1 MWHEDTI
8 LLDEAVQLC
17 KNRGTFLRR
26 QFFLKRNRK
35 LFYQIFLS
43 TILCRIIAITRVIF
57 YNYLI
62 KFPTNTWRQE
72 LKLSDAFLHGNEQSG
87 MELKAQL
94 ININYGN
101 NQELM
106 QKCQTLAG
114 YSIFVGKIREYQ
126 KKMELKDA
134 IWLAMEECIEAGV
147 LVEFLKARRDEVVNA
162 LLTEYDEERVMKD
175 LREESFEDGWE
186 EGKKEGEI
194 LHLIKQISLKVHKGM
209 PPEEIADLL
218 EEDIKD
224 VRDICEIIQERDDD
238 DLDAIYESL
247 KEKRRKTFK
256 KL

>member
-1 MWHEDTI
+1 M
-8 LLDEAVQLC
+8 
-17 KNRGTFLRR
+17 
-26 QFFLKRNRK
+26 
-35 LFYQIFLS
+35 
-43 TILCRIIAITRVIF
+43 
-57 YNYLI
+57 
-62 KFPTNTWRQE
+62 
-72 LKLSDAFLHGNEQSG
+72 
-87 MELKAQL
+87 KAQL

-134 IWLAMEECIEAGV
+134 IWLAMEEWIEAGV

-162 LLTEYDEERVMKD
+162 LLTEYDEERVIKD
-175 LREESFEDGWE
+175 LREESFEDGE
-186 EGKKEGEI
+186 M
-194 LHLIKQISLKVHKGM
+194 LYLIKLIVRKVHKGM

>member
-1 MWHEDTI
+1 M
-8 LLDEAVQLC
+8 
-17 KNRGTFLRR
+17 
-26 QFFLKRNRK
+26 
-35 LFYQIFLS
+35 
-43 TILCRIIAITRVIF
+43 
-57 YNYLI
+57 
-62 KFPTNTWRQE
+62 
-72 LKLSDAFLHGNEQSG
+72 KLSDAFLHGNEQSG

-106 QKCQTLAG
+106 KKCQTLAG

-162 LLTEYDEERVMKD
+162 LLTEYDEERVLKD
-175 LREESFEDGWE
+175 LREESFEDGE
-186 EGKKEGEI
+186 M
-194 LHLIKQISLKVHKGM
+194 LYLIKLIVRKVQKGI

-224 VRDICEIIQERDDD
+224 VRDICEIIQERDDN

>member
-1 MWHEDTI
+1 M
-8 LLDEAVQLC
+8 
-17 KNRGTFLRR
+17 
-26 QFFLKRNRK
+26 
-35 LFYQIFLS
+35 
-43 TILCRIIAITRVIF
+43 
-57 YNYLI
+57 
-62 KFPTNTWRQE
+62 
-72 LKLSDAFLHGNEQSG
+72 
-87 MELKAQL
+87 KAQL

-106 QKCQTLAG
+106 KKCQTLAG

-224 VRDICEIIQERDDD
+224 VRDICEIIQERDDN

-247 KEKRRKTFK
+247 KEKRKKTFK